1 MFGYIALGLLFLWGV
16 LMIAKPDL
24 LWRMEHSGEISQ
36 KQPTEKYISAMRIGG
51 SVCIVLAVM
60 LIVMFLR

>member
-1 MFGYIALGLLFLWGV
+1 MFAYVVLGLLFLWGM

-36 KQPTEKYISAMRIGG
+36 KQPTEKYISTMRIGG
-51 SVCIVLAVM
+51 SVCIVLAVA
-60 LIVMFLR
+60 LFVVFLR

>member
-1 MFGYIALGLLFLWGV
+1 MFAYVLLGLLFLWGV

-24 LWRMEHSGEISQ
+24 IWRMEHSGEISR
-36 KQPTEKYISAMRIGG
+36 KEPTEKFISAMRIGG

>member
-1 MFGYIALGLLFLWGV
+1 MFAYVVLGLLFLWGV

-24 LWRMEHSGEISQ
+24 IWRMEHSGEISQ
-36 KQPTEKYISAMRIGG
+36 KQRTEKYISTMRIGG

>member
-1 MFGYIALGLLFLWGV
+1 MFAYLVLGLLFLWGV

-24 LWRMEHSGEISQ
+24 LWRLEHSDEISQ
-36 KQPTEKYISAMRIGG
+36 RKPTEKYISTMRIGG

-60 LIVMFLR
+60 LIVMFMR

>member
-1 MFGYIALGLLFLWGV
+1 MFAYLVLALLFLWGV

-24 LWRMEHSGEISQ
+24 LWRMEHSGEIAQ
-36 KQPTEKYISAMRIGG
+36 KQPTEKYIRGMRIGG
-51 SVCIVLAVM
+51 SVCIVLSVM

>member
-1 MFGYIALGLLFLWGV
+1 MFAYVVLGLLLLWGV
-16 LMIAKPDL
+16 VMIAKPDL
-24 LWRMEHSGEISQ
+24 IWRMEHSGEVSQ

>member
-1 MFGYIALGLLFLWGV
+1 MFAYVILGLLFLWGV

-24 LWRMEHSGEISQ
+24 LWRIEHSGEISQ
-36 KQPTEKYISAMRIGG
+36 KQPTENYIRGMRIGG
-51 SVCIVLAVM
+51 SVCIVLTVM

>member
-1 MFGYIALGLLFLWGV
+1 MFAYVLLGLLFLWGV

-36 KQPTEKYISAMRIGG
+36 RQPTEKYITAMRIGG

-60 LIVMFLR
+60 LTVMFLR

>member
-1 MFGYIALGLLFLWGV
+1 MFAYVVLGLLFLWGV

-24 LWRMEHSGEISQ
+24 IWRMEHSGETSQ
-36 KQPTEKYISAMRIGG
+36 KQPTEKYISTMRIGG

>member
-1 MFGYIALGLLFLWGV
+1 MFAYLVLGLLFLWGV

-24 LWRMEHSGEISQ
+24 LWRLEHSGEISQ
-36 KQPTEKYISAMRIGG
+36 REPTEKYISTMRIGG

-60 LIVMFLR
+60 LIVMFMR

>member
-1 MFGYIALGLLFLWGV
+1 MFAYVVLGLLFLWGV

-24 LWRMEHSGEISQ
+24 IWRMEHSGQISQ
-36 KQPTEKYISAMRIGG
+36 REPTEKYISTMRIGG

>member
-1 MFGYIALGLLFLWGV
+1 MFAYAVLGLLFLWGV

-24 LWRMEHSGEISQ
+24 IWRMEHSGEISQ
-36 KQPTEKYISAMRIGG
+36 KQPTEKYISTMRIGG

>member
-1 MFGYIALGLLFLWGV
+1 MFAYVALGLLFLWGV
-16 LMIAKPDL
+16 VMIAKPDL
-24 LWRMEHSGEISQ
+24 IWRMEHSGEISQ
-36 KQPTEKYISAMRIGG
+36 KQPTEKYIHSMRIGG

>member
-1 MFGYIALGLLFLWGV
+1 MFAYLVLGLLFLWGV

-36 KQPTEKYISAMRIGG
+36 RKPTEKYISAMRIGG

>member
-1 MFGYIALGLLFLWGV
+1 MFAYVVLGLLFLWGV
-16 LMIAKPDL
+16 LMIAKPEL
-24 LWRMEHSGEISQ
+24 LWRMEHSGQISQ
-36 KQPTEKYISAMRIGG
+36 REPTEKYISTMRIGG

>member
-1 MFGYIALGLLFLWGV
+1 MFAYVVLGLLFLWGV

-24 LWRMEHSGEISQ
+24 IWRMEHSGEISQ
-36 KQPTEKYISAMRIGG
+36 KQPTEKYISTMRIGG

-60 LIVMFLR
+60 LIVMCLR

>member
-1 MFGYIALGLLFLWGV
+1 MFAYVVLGLLFLWGV
-16 LMIAKPDL
+16 LMIATPDL
-24 LWRMEHSGEISQ
+24 IWRMEHSGEISQ
-36 KQPTEKYISAMRIGG
+36 KQPTEKYISTMRIGG

>member
-1 MFGYIALGLLFLWGV
+1 MFAYVLLGLLFLWGV

-24 LWRMEHSGEISQ
+24 IWRMEHSGEISQ
-36 KQPTEKYISAMRIGG
+36 KQPTEKYISTMRIGG
-51 SVCIVLAVM
+51 SVCIVLSVM

>member
-1 MFGYIALGLLFLWGV
+1 MFAYVLLGLLFLWGV

-24 LWRMEHSGEISQ
+24 LWRMEHSGELSQ
-36 KQPTEKYISAMRIGG
+36 KQPTEKYISTMRIGG

-60 LIVMFLR
+60 LTVMFLR

>member
-1 MFGYIALGLLFLWGV
+1 MFAYVVLGLLFLWGV

-36 KQPTEKYISAMRIGG
+36 KQPTEKYISTMRIGG

>member
-1 MFGYIALGLLFLWGV
+1 MFAYVLLGLLFLWGV
-16 LMIAKPDL
+16 LMIAKPEL
-24 LWRMEHSGEISQ
+24 LWRLEHSGEISQ
-36 KQPTEKYISAMRIGG
+36 KKPTEKYISTMRIGG